1 MFVRPAEPTD
11 YQEWLSMRA
20 ALWPEGPPEEHL
32 TEMRDYTSGACL
44 VAFVAGHEH
53 LEGFVEASFAP
64 DGRGLCNQFRRIHRR
79 KLCQTGMPASRYRP
93 GPIAAAEEW
102 AISRDCAEM
111 ASDCIGQL

>member
-1 MFVRPAEPTD
+1 
-11 YQEWLSMRA
+11 MRA

-32 TEMRDYTSGACL
+32 TEMRDYT
-44 VAFVAGHEH
+44 VAPAWLLSSPAMNISKV
-53 LEGFVEASFAP
+53 LSRLLC
-64 DGRGLCNQFRRIHRR
+64 DNGRGLCSQFPRIHRR

-93 GPIAAAEEW
+93 GPIAVAEEW